1 MNHALGKRG
10 SCEGMTSLLRLGTLV
25 ILLAGAVGL
34 ALTNP
39 TMDDYLRFVEK
50 EMSKALD
57 RMDESMPTRE
67 QQFIR
72 QVFRSQSKKLVEGMV
87 RPHTTRQNWGIWSRY
102 ETQVVR
108 TRVVVLGIGSRFVPI
123 EGVEEAALRIGRM
136 AFSGDENRN

>member
-1 MNHALGKRG
+1 MGKRG
-10 SCEGMTSLLRLGTLV
+10 SSGGMKSLLRLGTVV

-39 TMDDYLRFVEK
+39 TMDDYLRFVEQ

-57 RMDESMPTRE
+57 RMDQSTPTRE

-72 QVFRSQSKKLVEGMV
+72 QVFRLQSKKLVESVV
-87 RPHTTRQNWGIWSRY
+87 RPHTTRQNWGVLSRY
-102 ETQVVR
+102 ETHVVD

-123 EGVEEAALRIGRM
+123 EGVEEAALEIGRM
-136 AFSGDENRN
+136 VF

>member
-1 MNHALGKRG
+1 M
-10 SCEGMTSLLRLGTLV
+10 

-39 TMDDYLRFVEK
+39 TMDDYLRFVEQ

-57 RMDESMPTRE
+57 RMDQSTPTRE

-72 QVFRSQSKKLVEGMV
+72 QVFRSQSKKLVETVV
-87 RPHTTRQNWGIWSRY
+87 RPHTTRQNWGVLSRY
-102 ETQVVR
+102 ETQVVD
-108 TRVVVLGIGSRFVPI
+108 TRVVVLGIGSRFVPV

-136 AFSGDENRN
+136 VF

>member
-1 MNHALGKRG
+1 
-10 SCEGMTSLLRLGTLV
+10 MTSLLRLGTVV

-39 TMDDYLRFVEK
+39 TMDDYLRFVEQ

-57 RMDESMPTRE
+57 RMDQSTPTRE

-72 QVFRSQSKKLVEGMV
+72 QVFRSQSKKLVETVV
-87 RPHTTRQNWGIWSRY
+87 RPHTTRQNWGVLSRY
-102 ETQVVR
+102 ETQVVD
-108 TRVVVLGIGSRFVPI
+108 TRVVVLGIGSRFVPV

-136 AFSGDENRN
+136 VF